1 MYREYDFYAIGNKP
15 GVACIN
21 PSLYKQISKVK
32 EEGAKV
38 IVIAHW
44 GVDFGKVQIKQ
55 REYAQLLEEAG
66 ADLII
71 GHGAHMMQSIE
82 KINRTTVVYS
92 IGNGIFNSNGE
103 YDQRFVPPYSFIAR
117 LTITPENDLSLK
129 LYPIYSNNKET
140 FWQPR
145 FLTEDEFKHCS
156 QMLKQYGSI
165 ETIKKVMTNIIIT
178 IFRFDEK
185 TL

>member
-1 MYREYDFYAIGNKP
+1 M
-15 GVACIN
+15 
-21 PSLYKQISKVK
+21 K

-55 REYAQLLEEAG
+55 REYAQLLEEG
-66 ADLII
+66 SRFNYWSR
-71 GHGAHMMQSIE
+71 AHMMQSIE

-103 YDQRFVPPYSFIAR
+103 YNQRFVPPYSFIAR

-145 FLTEDEFKHCS
+145 F
-156 QMLKQYGSI
+156 
-165 ETIKKVMTNIIIT
+165 N
-178 IFRFDEK
+178 
-185 TL
+185 

>member
-55 REYAQLLEEAG
+55 REYAV
-66 ADLII
+66 I
-71 GHGAHMMQSIE
+71 GRSGS
-82 KINRTTVVYS
+82 R
-92 IGNGIFNSNGE
+92 FNYWTRST
-103 YDQRFVPPYSFIAR
+103 YDAKYR
-117 LTITPENDLSLK
+117 EN
-129 LYPIYSNNKET
+129 
-140 FWQPR
+140 
-145 FLTEDEFKHCS
+145 
-156 QMLKQYGSI
+156 
-165 ETIKKVMTNIIIT
+165 
-178 IFRFDEK
+178 
-185 TL
+185 

>member
-44 GVDFGKVQIKQ
+44 GVDFSKVQIKQ

-82 KINRTTVVYS
+82 N
-92 IGNGIFNSNGE
+92 
-103 YDQRFVPPYSFIAR
+103 
-117 LTITPENDLSLK
+117 
-129 LYPIYSNNKET
+129 
-140 FWQPR
+140 
-145 FLTEDEFKHCS
+145 
-156 QMLKQYGSI
+156 
-165 ETIKKVMTNIIIT
+165 
-178 IFRFDEK
+178 
-185 TL
+185 